1 MMIKNYKLHFLI
13 IIFFSITLRIL
24 SVEYFG
30 DRQVDNEWRIIL
42 FNLENNSILGF
53 REVQGQIFPNIFMPP
68 LYPYFLY
75 LIKIVNPFDDF
86 FVKIILYIQIIIS
99 VLAIIYFKKI
109 LLIFFSKTVSN
120 FGTLIFSLF
129 PLFIYGNSQI
139 SSISLQVFFIVIFF
153 YYLLR
158 IIIKKKSKYLFY
170 FSLCSAFLMLLRG
183 EFFIIYILTLIF
195 IYLMNKNFKDIII
208 LFFVSLIL
216 ISPYLAR
223 NYLIFEKITITKSL
237 GFNLWKGNNL
247 YSLPEGNEKIYD
259 EHMQKN
265 INEITLDKKYD
276 YSIDEVYKIEAIKN
290 IKSDPYRYLI
300 LYFKKL
306 VAFIFIDFES
316 TYPSYYNLFHI
327 IPKILISLT
336 SFFGLVFLA
345 REKNILNYFSLFY
358 LFNISLFAVFF
369 ILPRYS
375 LALLPVQ
382 VILTC
387 YLIKKLKTNI

>member
-158 IIIKKKSKYLFY
+158 IIIKKKK
-170 FSLCSAFLMLLRG
+170 
-183 EFFIIYILTLIF
+183 
-195 IYLMNKNFKDIII
+195 
-208 LFFVSLIL
+208 
-216 ISPYLAR
+216 
-223 NYLIFEKITITKSL
+223 
-237 GFNLWKGNNL
+237 
-247 YSLPEGNEKIYD
+247 
-259 EHMQKN
+259 
-265 INEITLDKKYD
+265 
-276 YSIDEVYKIEAIKN
+276 
-290 IKSDPYRYLI
+290 
-300 LYFKKL
+300 
-306 VAFIFIDFES
+306 
-316 TYPSYYNLFHI
+316 
-327 IPKILISLT
+327 
-336 SFFGLVFLA
+336 
-345 REKNILNYFSLFY
+345 
-358 LFNISLFAVFF
+358 
-369 ILPRYS
+369 
-375 LALLPVQ
+375 
-382 VILTC
+382 
-387 YLIKKLKTNI
+387 